1 MFLRDIYERNL
12 SWKNA
17 DQEQIQIANEL
28 KDMDKGKVPVGKRAS
43 LKNRRLLHATEKT
56 INNSKNKIIS
66 KKHLEPGKKMLH
78 LMK

>member
-1 MFLRDIYERNL
+1 
-12 SWKNA
+12 
-17 DQEQIQIANEL
+17 
-28 KDMDKGKVPVGKRAS
+28 MDKGKVPVGKRAS